1 MGISHLLIGL
11 ATGFTALLLIY
22 GIAIAFWVYL
32 ILLPLVFLACVIH
45 EIYQGRPWWRSDKT
59 Q

>member
-1 MGISHLLIGL
+1 MHNHLLIGL

-22 GIAIAFWVYL
+22 GIAVAFWVYL
-32 ILLPLVFLACVIH
+32 ILLPLVFLACVLD
-45 EIYQGRPWWRSDKT
+45 EICRGRPWWRNDKT